1 MRPNSY
7 ERQKMKGLIYRDITL
22 LKLYLK
28 WPVLI
33 FSMIAFVAMFIKRF
47 ESLSMVAMLPAIF
60 VYATSL
66 IFDDD
71 DKFNWEKYLRTL
83 PVSPVKVVWSRTVVF
98 SGFVALGTAISF
110 AISMISFVFFRE
122 QPFAEYLKIP
132 FAGLLIGAIMIV
144 LIYPICQAVGSPG
157 AGIAFLLLWG
167 MLSVSMYLSYEKFG
181 SLGAF
186 VSANAVVF
194 WCSAAAVLTFLPII
208 SFYLSVFFFKRRKI
222 H

>member
-1 MRPNSY
+1 
-7 ERQKMKGLIYRDITL
+7 MKGLIYRDITL
-22 LKLYLK
+22 LKLYLTRQI
-28 WPVLI
+28 LI
-33 FSMIAFVAMFIKRF
+33 LSAIAFATMFIKRF
-47 ESLSMVAMLPAIF
+47 EALSAVAMMPSAF
-60 VYATSL
+60 VYASAQL
-66 IFDDD
+66 FADD
-71 DKFNWEKYLRTL
+71 DKFNWDKYLRSL
-83 PVSPVKVVWSRTVVF
+83 PVSPVKIVWSRIIVF
-98 SGFVALGTAISF
+98 SGFIALGTAISF

-186 VSANAVVF
+186 VSANSVVF

-222 H
+222 R

>member
-1 MRPNSY
+1 MKNKYKLYRIAAVICALITLLVLFWSWKTGNHTNRLFVWLPLLPASIFQNMSSKEKEKLKRPNSY

-122 QPFAEYLKIP
+122 QPFAEYLKM
-132 FAGLLIGAIMIV
+132 G
-144 LIYPICQAVGSPG
+144 C
-157 AGIAFLLLWG
+157 
-167 MLSVSMYLSYEKFG
+167 
-181 SLGAF
+181 
-186 VSANAVVF
+186 
-194 WCSAAAVLTFLPII
+194 
-208 SFYLSVFFFKRRKI
+208 
-222 H
+222 